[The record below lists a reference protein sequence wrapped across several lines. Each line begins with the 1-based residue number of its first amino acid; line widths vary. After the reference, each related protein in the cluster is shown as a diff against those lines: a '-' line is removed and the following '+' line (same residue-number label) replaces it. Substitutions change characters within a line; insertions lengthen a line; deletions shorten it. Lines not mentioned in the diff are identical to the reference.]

1 MLRTLYAKM
10 SLALFVLFILV
21 GGTFFIASLYSAYM
35 YQQEVAQRLNRS
47 LAMYIVNEHVKIQDG
62 KVDPSNLKDLFHT
75 VMIINPSLELYLLG
89 NDGEVIA
96 YSAEPGKVVRK
107 QVSLQPIKEFMA
119 GEQDMPVL
127 SDDPKNFDG
136 HKAFSV
142 APIEKD
148 GKRQGY
154 IYAILGSEQVEYI
167 SQLLQQSYIMR
178 VGVGAIMLAL
188 VFAFIGGLI
197 IFFLLTQRLRKL
209 SHSMEVFR
217 EQGFEQLENLHVP
230 NKNSRDEIDTMASTF
245 HQMAQ
250 QIQSQVVR
258 LKETDALRR
267 ELVANVSHDLRTP
280 LASLKGY
287 LETLLLKDKNLSDEE
302 RLAYLQIAHNN
313 SERLS
318 KLVTELFELAK
329 LDAGELKLHKETFS
343 MAELA
348 HDVIQKFNLR
358 AEQQGIHLEVDIDS
372 DVPYVEADI
381 GLIERVL
388 DNLIDNALK
397 NTPKDGAIKLAL
409 NANGTFVTVNVADT
423 GRGIAE
429 DELPLIFQRFYKKPS
444 SKNAQ
449 VGAGLGLA
457 IAQRIIELHGSQLSV
472 KSILHQGTQFNFAL
486 PVDSTSF

>member
-1 MLRTLYAKM
+1 MFRTLYAKM

-47 LAMYIVNEHVKIQDG
+47 LAMYIVNEHVQIQDG

-75 VMIINPSLELYLLG
+75 VMIINPSLELYLL
-89 NDGEVIA
+89 DESGEVVA

-119 GEQDMPVL
+119 GEKDMPVL
-127 SDDPKNFDG
+127 GDDPKNIDG

-148 GKRQGY
+148 GVRHGY

-188 VFAFIGGLI
+188 AFAFIGGLA
-197 IFFLLTQRLRKL
+197 IFFILTRRLRSL
-209 SHSMEVFR
+209 SHSMEVFH
-217 EQGFEQLENLHVP
+217 EQGFEQLEKITTPSTRGH
-230 NKNSRDEIDTMASTF
+230 DEIDTMSNTF

-250 QIQSQVVR
+250 QIQAQVIR

-287 LETLLLKDKNLSDEE
+287 LETLLLKDKSLSTEE
-302 RLAYLQIAHNN
+302 RLSYLKIAHNN

-348 HDVIQKFNLR
+348 HDVAQKFDLR
-358 AEQQGIHLEVDIDS
+358 AQQQGIHLEVDIDS
-372 DVPYVEADI
+372 DMPYVEADI

-397 NTPKDGAIKLAL
+397 NTPKDGTVKIAL
-409 NANGTFVTVNVADT
+409 DANGSFVTVNVADT
-423 GRGIAE
+423 GRGIAS
-429 DELPLIFQRFYKKPS
+429 DELPHIFQRFYKKPS
-444 SKNAQ
+444 SDNNQ
-449 VGAGLGLA
+449 TGAGLGLA
-457 IAQRIIELHGSQLSV
+457 IAQRIIELHGSQLLV
-472 KSILHQGTQFNFAL
+472 ESILHKGTQFNFAL
-486 PVDSTSF
+486 PADNTSF